1 MDKVTIAHGSGG
13 KLMHAL
19 IENIFFKHFGN
30 DILKEAGDSARLDL
44 EAKKIA
50 FTTDSFVVKPAFF
63 PGGDIGKLAVCGTV
77 NDLAVSGAMPKY
89 ISAAFIIEE
98 GFLLSELEVI
108 ARSMRQWADISGVK
122 VVTGDTKV
130 VEKGEAD
137 GIFINTTGIGVIE
150 DDISLGI
157 NNIKAGDK
165 IIISGTIGD
174 HGIAVLSKRK
184 GLEFESGIVSDCRP
198 LNRMLHEAM
207 GAGGVRFMRDPT
219 RGGLATTLNEIA
231 DKTGLGIVIDEE
243 SIPLSDGVRGACEIL
258 GLDPLYIA
266 NEGKAV
272 IIAEPSSV
280 KELVPRLR
288 KNEYGKEAVVIG
300 EVTKDIQGKVVLK
313 TRLGTRRFLDM
324 LTGEQLPRIC

>member
-1 MDKVTIAHGSGG
+1 MEKISLSHGSGG
-13 KLMHAL
+13 KMMHAL
-19 IENIFFKHFGN
+19 IEDIFFKHFGN
-30 DILKEAGDSARLDL
+30 DVLKEAGDSACLAL
-44 EAKKIA
+44 GTKNIA
-50 FTTDSFVVKPAFF
+50 FTTDSFVVKPIFF

-77 NDLAVSGAMPKY
+77 NDLAVSGAVPKF

-108 ARSMRQWADISGVK
+108 AASMRKWSDISAVK
-122 VVTGDTKV
+122 IVTGDTKV

-137 GIFINTTGIGVIE
+137 GIFINTAGIGTFENEVR
-150 DDISLGI
+150 LGI
-157 NNIKAGDK
+157 SSIKAGDK
-165 IIISGTIGD
+165 VIVSGTIGD

-184 GLEFESGIVSDCRP
+184 GLEFESGIMSDCRP
-198 LNRMLHEAM
+198 LNRMLHEAL
-207 GAGGVRFMRDPT
+207 GVGGVRFMRDPT

-231 DKTGLGIVIDEE
+231 DKAGLGIVINEE

-280 KELVPRLR
+280 KELVLRLR
-288 KNEYGKEAVVIG
+288 ENEYGKEAVVIG
-300 EVTKDIQGKVVLK
+300 EVTKDIQGKVVLR
-313 TRLGTRRFLDM
+313 TRLGTRRFIDM